1 MASAVAM
8 MIGGAVVNALAFT
21 GDTFFYSQNWE
32 KLKTLKK
39 KEKDMIEQSNSWK
52 QLKQPGVK
60 RECKDW
66 ILLMGKCKKKHHA
79 EQTFDDVGQ
88 AMKQYYYIT
97 SKQLDLLPPEPTLSD
112 YYAPSSDQQNRELLF
127 IVAGMA
133 ATGFLAYELI

>member
-21 GDTFFYSQNWE
+21 GGNFLSQNWE

-52 QLKQPGVK
+52 QPKQPGVK

-66 ILLMGKCKKKHHA
+66 ILLMSKCKKN
-79 EQTFDDVGQ
+79 
-88 AMKQYYYIT
+88 IT
-97 SKQLDLLPPEPTLSD
+97 QSRLL
-112 YYAPSSDQQNRELLF
+112 
-127 IVAGMA
+127 MM
-133 ATGFLAYELI
+133 